1 MEILWKGNSP
11 ETLQKLYLS
20 KKFLYQEI
28 RWNYGIV
35 AGFFSHTL
43 LLMCDFAISF
53 SLKSINPFF
62 PNAPFLYPLK
72 TSENR
77 KVFWCFQWVEKGCI
91 GNKRVQRERQQVWE
105 ISRLKLFVFLSCG
118 IPGLYIHISSIMR
131 QKGESQNDSYKKTKH
146 TKFSEKTNIFDALI
160 RTHVYAYFLHPI
172 RIVHFSK
179 NLVCFVFL

>member
-11 ETLQKLYLS
+11 ETLQKLCLS

-35 AGFFSHTL
+35 AVFFSHTL
-43 LLMCDFAISF
+43 LLMCNFAISF

-72 TSENR
+72 TLENR
-77 KVFWCFQWVEKGCI
+77 
-91 GNKRVQRERQQVWE
+91 
-105 ISRLKLFVFLSCG
+105 
-118 IPGLYIHISSIMR
+118 LYIHISSIMR

-146 TKFSEKTNIFDALI
+146 TKFSEKNKHFWRPD
-160 RTHVYAYFLHPI
+160 THTCVCLFLTSYKDCS
-172 RIVHFSK
+172 F
-179 NLVCFVFL
+179 FE